1 MKEKTT
7 ATAKNRILSKG
18 NAATAR
24 IKKRSAKIIKKAA
37 QKAKNSTV
45 NHTIQNRQK
54 KETKKNSRKIFLF
67 FKDILKP
74 EYAKIYNTSSHGH
87 TAVKNIDRILR
98 IGKIILIAVFLIY
111 IIISTYIRINNTP
124 IIFRLPFDT
133 EVNKIEI
140 TDHFGARKDPFTGVE
155 GDFHHG
161 VDFAL
166 NWHSS
171 ILAAADG
178 KVTFAGA
185 NDSLGNYVMIRHGIL
200 GQTTYTLY
208 GHLSA
213 IFVRE
218 GDKVRAGQTIGL
230 EGGDPKK
237 DPNPGSSTGDHLHF
251 AILDRD
257 EKYIDP
263 SSKLTLK

>member
-7 ATAKNRILSKG
+7 AAAVKRILSKK

-24 IKKRSAKIIKKAA
+24 IKKDSAKTIKKATL
-37 QKAKNSTV
+37 KAKNCAINYAV
-45 NHTIQNRQK
+45 QNRQK
-54 KETKKNSRKIFLF
+54 KETKKSFGQIFQY
-67 FKDILKP
+67 FKSIFDQKYVKP
-74 EYAKIYNTSSHGH
+74 YKTSYAHTS
-87 TAVKNIDRILR
+87 VKNIDKILR
-98 IGKIILIAVFLIY
+98 VGKIILIAAFLIY
-111 IIISTYIRINNTP
+111 IITSTFIRINNTP
-124 IIFRLPFDT
+124 IIFRLPFDAS
-133 EVNKIEI
+133 VNKIEI
-140 TDHFGARKDPFTGVE
+140 TDRFGARKDPFTGQE

-171 ILAAADG
+171 VLSVADG

-185 NDSLGNYVMIRHGIL
+185 NDSLGNYVMIRHGML

-213 IFVRE
+213 ILVKE

-230 EGGDPKK
+230 EGGEPKK
-237 DPNPGSSTGDHLHF
+237 DPNPGSSTGHHLHF
-251 AILDRD
+251 AMLDRD

-263 SSKLTLK
+263 LSKLTLK